1 MNCFRIAVCDDE
13 KPSRDFELKLI
24 NEWAEKSELLISA
37 DTYTSAENFLFESE
51 DRLEYDLLILDIQ
64 MGKMN
69 GVELAKTLRRRGFE
83 GALVFL
89 TGVKDYAIEGY
100 EVGAVRYLLKPLKE
114 DDFFK
119 TLSLVHSE
127 FSKREKDVFLLQ
139 IGTDVFKIEY
149 HKIIYIE
156 ARGHYVHLCGSSRNI
171 GGSQNQ
177 SFEKEWKAAFSSIS
191 PDFEAHDFFCL
202 RRGLLVNLEHI
213 SRITRTD
220 CILDN
225 GETIPIARG
234 KYQELN
240 EAFIKHY
247 RGQP

>member
-37 DTYTSAENFLFESE
+37 DSYTSAENFLFESE

-83 GALVFL
+83 GALIFL

-114 DDFFK
+114 PEFFK
-119 TLSLVHSE
+119 TLSLVYE
-127 FSKREKDVFLLQ
+127 DFSKHEKEVFLLQ
-139 IGTDVFKIEY
+139 SGNDVSKIPYEN
-149 HKIIYIE
+149 IIYIE
-156 ARGHYVHLCGSSRNI
+156 ARGHYVHLCGRN
-171 GGSQNQ
+171 QAQ
-177 SFEKEWKAAFSSIS
+177 LFEKEWKGSFSSVYD
-191 PDFEAHDFFCL
+191 DFEQHKFFCL
-202 RRGLLVNLEHI
+202 RRGLLVNLDHI

-225 GETIPIARG
+225 DETIPIARG

-240 EAFIKHY
+240 ETFIKHY
-247 RGQP
+247 RKENSL

>member
-1 MNCFRIAVCDDE
+1 MNRFRIAVCDDE

-24 NEWAEKSELLISA
+24 NQWAEKSELLISA
-37 DTYTSAENFLFESE
+37 DSYTSAENFLFESE

-114 DDFFK
+114 EEFFK

-127 FSKREKDVFLLQ
+127 FSNREKDVFLLQ
-139 IGTDVFKIEY
+139 IGTDVSKIEY
-149 HKIIYIE
+149 DKIIYIE
-156 ARGHYVHLCGSSRNI
+156 ASGHYVHLCGS
-171 GGSQNQ
+171 G
-177 SFEKEWKAAFSSIS
+177 FEKEWKAAFSSIS

-225 GETIPIARG
+225 GESILIARG